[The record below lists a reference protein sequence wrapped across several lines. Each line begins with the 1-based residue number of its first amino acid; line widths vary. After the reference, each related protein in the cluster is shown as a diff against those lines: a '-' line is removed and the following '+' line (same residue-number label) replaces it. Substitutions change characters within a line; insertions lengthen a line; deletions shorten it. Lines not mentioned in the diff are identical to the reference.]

1 MSSNH
6 SGKAVEIPWLVTPFR
21 SNDFVEA
28 LAPYAELAINYGAKG
43 YLVIR
48 QADDE
53 LTVKQY
59 AFFENK
65 ADWERYWNS
74 EAMITFRAE
83 MTGHY
88 VVPLLYTWQN
98 IITHGHITE
107 DSEEAAAAASIDV

>member
-1 MSSNH
+1 MA
-6 SGKAVEIPWLVTPFR
+6 GAKAVEVFWHLTPFR

-53 LTVKQY
+53 LIVKQL

-65 ADWERYWNS
+65 SDWARYWDS
-74 EAMITFRAE
+74 EAMCEFRAK
-83 MTGHY
+83 MAGHF
-88 VVPLLYTWQN
+88 VVPQLYTWQEV
-98 IITHGHITE
+98 ITHGHVTD
-107 DSEEAAAAASIDV
+107 DSEESAVAASADVE